1 MNAIIPHLITALPLA
16 ALLGLGAANAGAAPH
31 VDDARVVAELD
42 TRFQEAVKHND
53 ADTMAQIFHDDVIL
67 VVGSG
72 KVFTRD
78 DMLNEA
84 RSGAIA
90 YERQDEE
97 PGSQTVRVWGDTAV
111 VTAKLWIK
119 GVEDGKPFDRKV
131 WFSDT
136 YVRTDRGWRYFFGQS
151 STAPAN

>member
-1 MNAIIPHLITALPLA
+1 MNAIIPHLISALPLA
-16 ALLGLGAANAGAAPH
+16 VLLTLGATGAVAAD

-53 ADTMAQIFHDDVIL
+53 AKSMAEIFHEDVIL

-72 KVFTRD
+72 KVFTRAQMLSETDGRYVYEKQD
-78 DMLNEA
+78 D
-84 RSGAIA
+84 
-90 YERQDEE
+90 E
-97 PGSQTVRVWGDTAV
+97 PCSQKVRVYGDTAV

-119 GVEDGKPFDRKV
+119 GTENGEPFDRTL

-136 YVRTDRGWRYFFGQS
+136 YVRTPGGWRYFFGQAS
-151 STAPAN
+151 LGLPRP